1 MSRMEH
7 VPTADFGPAGWLSNV
22 LPTSLDST
30 EGFRKS
36 RLKDRG
42 DDDLREA
49 NRLLRAS
56 EERFQLLVES
66 VTDYAIYMVDPEGR
80 VASWNMGAERL
91 KGYTAGEV
99 LGRDFSM
106 FFLPEAVEAGV
117 PAQELE
123 AAARDGRYETADW
136 RLRKDG
142 RRFWAL
148 VTLTAIHG
156 SNGGLLGFAKITRDM
171 TAQKESEDALKSLNA
186 QLERYR
192 IIVEGVADYVIFTLD
207 KEGRID
213 SWTDGSR
220 NTTGYASEEVL
231 GREYSM
237 VFPAEDMKDDLP
249 RREMEEAA
257 RNGYCATEG
266 WRVCRDG
273 SRNWVSGV
281 LTAVRDETGGVVGY
295 IRVARDMTL
304 QKLTAVDLEN
314 RVVERTKQLQETVAK
329 LRVNNNEKEVL
340 LREVYHRV
348 KNNLQVVQ
356 SLLKM
361 RARSLRSVEAKRAIE
376 TSVERI
382 HVMAMAHERLYNMPD
397 VTSLPISTYLRDVI
411 GGAIKANSDHPDS
424 IDFELD
430 CEEIFLTLH
439 MAIPFGLMTN
449 EIVTNCLKHGFG
461 DGRPG
466 KIHVLVRRIPGA
478 VRMIVKDNGVGL
490 PADFNL
496 AKCTSMGLKL
506 AANLAHQLGGHLKF
520 ASDNGC
526 QVQADLTRLGKQN
539 DTSEE
544 PVLDVV

>member
-1 MSRMEH
+1 M
-7 VPTADFGPAGWLSNV
+7 
-22 LPTSLDST
+22 
-30 EGFRKS
+30 
-36 RLKDRG
+36 
-42 DDDLREA
+42 
-49 NRLLRAS
+49 
-56 EERFQLLVES
+56 
-66 VTDYAIYMVDPEGR
+66 
-80 VASWNMGAERL
+80 
-91 KGYTAGEV
+91 
-99 LGRDFSM
+99 
-106 FFLPEAVEAGV
+106 
-117 PAQELE
+117 
-123 AAARDGRYETADW
+123 
-136 RLRKDG
+136 
-142 RRFWAL
+142 
-148 VTLTAIHG
+148 
-156 SNGGLLGFAKITRDM
+156 
-171 TAQKESEDALKSLNA
+171 
-186 QLERYR
+186 
-192 IIVEGVADYVIFTLD
+192 ADYVIFTLD

-281 LTAVRDETGGVVGY
+281 LTAVRDETGRSDRIHPCGP
-295 IRVARDMTL
+295 RHDVAEADS
-304 QKLTAVDLEN
+304 AVDLEN
-314 RVVERTKQLQETVAK
+314 RVVERTKQLQETVAE

-411 GGAIKANSDHPDS
+411 AGAIKANSDHPDS

-439 MAIPFGLMTN
+439 MAIPFGLMIN

-490 PADFNL
+490 PADFDL

-506 AANLAHQLGGHLKF
+506 AANLRINWAGILNLHPTMAVRFRPTLPVWVSK
-520 ASDNGC
+520 
-526 QVQADLTRLGKQN
+526 LTRAKSRCWTWCEGKRGR
-539 DTSEE
+539 SR
-544 PVLDVV
+544 LAL